1 MMSRRTRR
9 SASRKAGRHPRQQDR
24 PVADDSPYALHAGP
38 RRNHPRPNKWLLAA
52 VALLEAVWI
61 GFLIVM
67 ALPD

>member
-1 MMSRRTRR
+1 MSRRTRR
-9 SASRKAGRHPRQQDR
+9 SASRKAGRRPNHQDR
-24 PVADDSPYALHAGP
+24 PAADDSPEP

-52 VALLEAVWI
+52 AVLLEAAWI